1 MKTLAAL
8 SLALAAALLVLPAL
22 AGADAEPESIH
33 VTARLIRTDEE
44 PKLDAKAEEI
54 AGPADGFPP
63 GGLPNASGILI
74 LTPGASS
81 RNIGRIFDVPG
92 QEANARRRIGPGKS
106 PESFSLSLLRRVGYV
121 QDYEVEVGTDGPH
134 AGEPIRK
141 AIAEGAV
148 ADLAASIEDGGRTVL
163 VDVDYAIAEI
173 GRPISTFATRVGDRE
188 LEIELPELMFQRRRA
203 RIRIP
208 VDGTVLS
215 MLDRDRWL
223 VLSASREGDT
233 HSVLLTDFEPR

>member
-1 MKTLAAL
+1 MKTIAAL
-8 SLALAAALLVLPAL
+8 SLALAAALLAWPSR
-22 AGADAEPESIH
+22 AGADAEPAP
-33 VTARLIRTDEE
+33 VLLTARLIRTDQE
-44 PKLDAKAEEI
+44 PKLDLEVEDF

-63 GGLPNASGILI
+63 GVFPDAPGLHI
-74 LTPGASS
+74 LTPEASS

-148 ADLAASIEDGGRTVL
+148 ADLTASIEDDGRAVL
-163 VDVDYAIAEI
+163 VEVEYVIARVL
-173 GRPISTFATRVGDRE
+173 RPISTFATRVGDRE
-188 LEIELPELMFQRRRA
+188 LEIELPELMLQRRRA
-203 RIRIP
+203 RIRVP

-215 MLDRDRWL
+215 VLSRDLWL
-223 VLSASREGDT
+223 VLSARRDGDP